1 MLENF
6 QGDSWGLI
14 PPLRMPSLLPH
25 DLCHRRSSLP
35 ALCLIFGCLYSLCWL
50 PKCSSLSLAESALKI
65 GLCSVYL
72 DFIAFWLVSLTRK
85 SKKSKTVSFLSSPVS
100 DLDLTSCT
108 GSRECKWEP
117 TVQEFVHCWWECKLM
132 QPLWKTVWSALKETK
147 NRVAM
152 WSSSTTPGHISVENS
167 NLKKFMHSNVHSST
181 IYNSQDMEAN
191 EMSINTWMDKDAI
204 YMHNG
209 ILISHKKNE
218 ILDGK

>member
-1 MLENF
+1 MQTQIHHLCVLLRVISTEIFISF
-6 QGDSWGLI
+6 Q
-14 PPLRMPSLLPH
+14 PLPH
-25 DLCHRRSSLP
+25 
-35 ALCLIFGCLYSLCWL
+35 FWL
-50 PKCSSLSLAESALKI
+50 LVQLVLAPKILSLSLAESAFKR
-65 GLCSVYL
+65 GLRSVYL
-72 DFIAFWLVSLTRK
+72 DFIAFWLVSSTRK

-100 DLDLTSCT
+100 DLDLTSCI

-117 TVQEFVHCWWECKLM
+117 TVQEFVHCWWEGKPM
-132 QPLWKTVWSALKETK
+132 QPLRKTVWSALNETK
-147 NRVAM
+147 DWVAM
-152 WSSSTTPGHISVENS
+152 SSSNTTPGHISVENS

-218 ILDGK
+218 IRDGK